1 MSEFGRP
8 SRTRRPAPQYHEE
21 AEQPTHGEGERKL
34 RVVTAGSCQ
43 GNGTSRARMGV
54 AYLIPDGTGR
64 HPLDQGVREQVGG
77 TNQQAVLLAVL
88 DGLKS
93 IRRNNLLSRTLAT
106 KVEVVTRNF
115 ITVNTFNVWV
125 HRWTRRGGD
134 EFRRPNGKVAENGD
148 LLADILDAQE
158 ALGPQVTVSY
168 VYKKAGTDPDETAV
182 ALRAQAQVRA

>member
-64 HPLDQGVREQVGG
+64 WVGIWVCTG
-77 TNQQAVLLAVL
+77 ASFRRCPSPRLLSPRPC
-88 DGLKS
+88 S
-93 IRRNNLLSRTLAT
+93 IRVIVRGRMDVDLWLPVDCPHVCAGIHWT
-106 KVEVVTRNF
+106 KVF
-115 ITVNTFNVWV
+115 
-125 HRWTRRGGD
+125 
-134 EFRRPNGKVAENGD
+134 
-148 LLADILDAQE
+148 
-158 ALGPQVTVSY
+158 VS
-168 VYKKAGTDPDETAV
+168 
-182 ALRAQAQVRA
+182 R